1 MRAAGAIR
9 RLSSIYYHSLGRVE
23 EEGGRL
29 LALLW
34 YGAAHLVVVEDRMI
48 VVTVRMAS
56 LRLLVAMAWR

>member
-1 MRAAGAIR
+1 M
-9 RLSSIYYHSLGRVE
+9 GRVE
-23 EEGGRL
+23 EEEGRL

-34 YGAAHLVVVEDRMI
+34 YGVAHLVGAEDRMI

>member
-1 MRAAGAIR
+1 M
-9 RLSSIYYHSLGRVE
+9 E